1 MTKIPFQVTKGKIPQ
16 WALERIAK
24 LLSDNEG
31 KWLEMEIKP
40 KKRSQAQ
47 SRYLH
52 GVMVKTVLD
61 HMNAHLDREG
71 LPLVDHDDVYLF
83 IKDKA
88 LGLVHTIATP
98 MGDIVVTGK
107 LRDRTVADF
116 EENLEA
122 VRAYFAQKG
131 INIPLPRENMIEE
144 DYKHNLERE

>member
-24 LLSDNEG
+24 LLSENEG

-52 GVMVKTVLD
+52 GCLVKTVLEYMNE
-61 HMNAHLDREG
+61 HMRREG

-88 LGLVHTIATP
+88 LGLVHTIQTP
-98 MGDIVVTGK
+98 LGEITVTGK
-107 LRDRTVADF
+107 LREKTVADF
-116 EENLEA
+116 EETLEA
-122 VRAYFAQKG
+122 IRAYFAKIG
-131 INIPLPRENMIEE
+131 LELDLPNEHLI
-144 DYKHNLERE
+144 DQTYKHNLERE